1 MAFPKALTTR
11 YFQLIT
17 NRQFTEAQRELQ
29 RIKEQIKKT
38 EWNHGYYRALK
49 GMLLAQKHNGN
60 PYTLLQNL
68 NTNDKTTLKHH
79 KQEFQKHIQNR
90 FHDDYDRGY
99 FSAWHDYTR
108 LLIKTQEQTQPN
120 SPTNPVNP
128 IPQPVNPAKQ
138 TQTLPE
144 TSQKEA
150 QTSLTHYSEPQHTTQ
165 ASQ

>member
-68 NTNDKTTLKHH
+68 NTNDKTTLKQH
-79 KQEFQKHIQNR
+79 KQEFQKHVQNR
-90 FHDDYDRGY
+90 FRDDYDRGY

-108 LLIKTQEQTQPN
+108 LLIKTQEL
-120 SPTNPVNP
+120 
-128 IPQPVNPAKQ
+128 PQPSSPANPEPKTVNPAQQ
-138 TQTLPE
+138 THTPPE
-144 TSQKEA
+144 TSQKEP